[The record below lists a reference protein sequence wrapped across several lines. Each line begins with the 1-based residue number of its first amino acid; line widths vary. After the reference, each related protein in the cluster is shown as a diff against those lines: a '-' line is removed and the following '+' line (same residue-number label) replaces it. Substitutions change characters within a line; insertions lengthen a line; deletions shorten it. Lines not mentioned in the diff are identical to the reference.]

1 MIKMSIQM
9 NSELEFSEKKFIE
22 KSFIERDWKH
32 FSIKFI
38 SDVEMNH
45 TLYISLNWEEIY
57 KKQIRYSNERMD
69 IASEEIEKILFN

>member
-1 MIKMSIQM
+1 MIRMSIEM
-9 NSELEFSEKKFIE
+9 NSDINFQDGKFIE

-38 SDVEMNH
+38 SNVDMEH

-57 KKQIRYSNERMD
+57 NKQIRYSNERMD